1 MTESRQALIIEL
13 QRRVR
18 EGQPPSALLN
28 HLAVDLDVKDQIEL
42 MKCFVDA
49 FDLTLG
55 EVTAI
60 GAWWYEDER
69 EMNDTDID
77 FYISPL
83 LNSWLEN
90 NK

>member
-1 MTESRQALIIEL
+1 MTESRHALISHL
-13 QRRVR
+13 QDRVR
-18 EGQPPSALLN
+18 DGQPPSALLN
-28 HLAVDLDVKDQIEL
+28 HMALDLDIKDQVEL
-42 MKCFVDA
+42 MKYFVEA

-83 LNSWLEN
+83 LKGWLEN
-90 NK
+90 NA